1 MAKRRGGQKKHWAE
15 AARVHAWYAEV
26 KRSCR
31 WSDYELDYEFAWT
44 EEGSKSRSTDQRP
57 RTFEW
62 IRKAARKPA
71 GRDKRWRGMSEL
83 VVAVDVQLEGTKAL
97 YDAEIWDLLQETAP
111 TLDIVQDRIDR
122 LLQENRLERVSPG
135 ALSPTG
141 AILFAKFG
149 RVPLFD
155 RCLQISLR
163 EMDRFSA
170 LALVW
175 SLYQQTEPPHNWD
188 IRALLESI
196 ADKML
201 DNFFADY
208 LPDQHLMFYT
218 NAIDVLIRTRMDLTS
233 RRMGGYGFLD
243 RLTTWPVV
251 PQALVGKLT
260 ENDLS
265 PVAWVINSGKGK

>member
-1 MAKRRGGQKKHWAE
+1 MAKPRGGQNKHWAE
-15 AARVHAWYAEV
+15 VARVLAWYAEV

-31 WSDYELDYEFAWT
+31 WSDYQLDYEFAWT
-44 EEGSKSRSTDQRP
+44 EEGRKSRSTDQRP

-62 IRKAARKPA
+62 IRKSARKPA

-83 VVAVDVQLEGTKAL
+83 VVAVDAQLEGTKAL

-111 TLDIVQDRIDR
+111 TLDVVQGRIDR
-122 LLQENRLERVSPG
+122 LLQEHKLERVSPG
-135 ALSPTG
+135 DLSPTG
-141 AILFAKFG
+141 AILLAKFG

-170 LALVW
+170 IALVW
-175 SLYQQTEPPHNWD
+175 SLYQQTEPPHNWEF
-188 IRALLESI
+188 RALLESI

-201 DNFFADY
+201 DIFFADY
-208 LPDQHLMFYT
+208 LPDRHLMSYT
-218 NAIDVLIRTRMDLTS
+218 DAVDVLIRTRMDFTPQIT
-233 RRMGGYGFLD
+233 GGYGFLGSE
-243 RLTTWPVV
+243 TTLPII

-265 PVAWVINSGKGK
+265 PVAWVINQGKGA